1 MPRHKTAHRK
11 RLEAHNKEQ
20 AKARAAAVAELAEG
34 TTLKANAVQNAKA
47 ALRGSSK
54 SK

>member
-11 RLEAHNKEQ
+11 RMDAFSKEQ
-20 AKARAAAVAELAEG
+20 RAGRDAAVLELAEG